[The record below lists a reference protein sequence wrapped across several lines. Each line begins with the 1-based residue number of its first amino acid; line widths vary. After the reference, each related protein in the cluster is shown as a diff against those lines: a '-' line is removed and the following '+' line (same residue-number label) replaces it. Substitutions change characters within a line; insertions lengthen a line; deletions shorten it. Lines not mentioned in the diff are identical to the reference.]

1 MRRRQFVS
9 GMAGLA
15 TYGLALPAFARRKR
29 LRVGIV
35 GGGIVGASIALR
47 LAEGGADVVQFEKI
61 APAAGATRNSFGWL
75 NAFVADPHY
84 QALRIRSI
92 AVYREIDGPLDLGI
106 TWGGYLNWARDQAG
120 TEFVHAN
127 AAQLVRTR
135 FPARDLT
142 AAEFAALAPSLEPG
156 PVAAAIYSALDA
168 HLDPVRATLSF
179 LEHATRLGARM
190 LCPCE
195 VQSLEFQGGRL
206 RSAVTSAGTIPL
218 DRLVVAAGVDT
229 PKLLAMAGHKLQLRH
244 APGFLAH
251 SRPAPMLTQSIC
263 DAPGGVE
270 FKQMADGSL
279 VGTDSPE
286 PPDLPVHAQIREHEV
301 DFPDEALR
309 TWHGTRALDK
319 IKAFLP
325 AAHDVPLDHV
335 TLGFR
340 PMPTDGFPV
349 VGAVPGAPD
358 LYVVVTHS
366 GVTLAPLL
374 GVYVRAELLGGKAIV
389 ELAPYRPGRFA
400 QG

>member
-1 MRRRQFVS
+1 MRRRQFVH
-9 GMAGLA
+9 GLAGLA
-15 TYGLALPAFARRKR
+15 AAGLVAPVFARRKR

-47 LAEGGADVVQFEKI
+47 LAEVGADVVQFEKT

-84 QALRIRSI
+84 QALRLRSI
-92 AVYREIDGPLDLGI
+92 AAYQKIDRPLGLGI
-106 TWGGYLNWARDQAG
+106 TWGGYLNWSADAAG
-120 TEFVHAN
+120 TEFVRAN
-127 AAQLVRTR
+127 AKQMAGTP
-135 FPARDLT
+135 FPARELT
-142 AAEFAALAPSLEPG
+142 AAEFTSLAPSLEPG
-156 PVAAAIYSALDA
+156 SLAAAIYSGLDG
-168 HLDPVRATLSF
+168 HIDPVRATLSF
-179 LEHATRLGARM
+179 LEHAQDLGARL

-195 VQSLEFQGGRL
+195 VQCLEFQGGRL
-206 RSAVTSAGTIPL
+206 RSAVTSTGTIPL

-229 PKLLAMAGHKLQLRH
+229 PKLLAMAGYKLKLRH

-251 SRPAPMLTQSIC
+251 SRPAPMQTQKIC

-270 FKQMADGSL
+270 FKQMADGTL

-286 PPDLPVHAQIREHEV
+286 PPDLPVHAQIREQAG

-325 AAHDVPLDHV
+325 AARDVPLDHV

-349 VGAVPGAPD
+349 IGAVPGAPD

-374 GVYVRAELLGGKAIV
+374 GQYVGSELLGGNEIAG
-389 ELAPYRPGRFA
+389 LAPYRPGRFA